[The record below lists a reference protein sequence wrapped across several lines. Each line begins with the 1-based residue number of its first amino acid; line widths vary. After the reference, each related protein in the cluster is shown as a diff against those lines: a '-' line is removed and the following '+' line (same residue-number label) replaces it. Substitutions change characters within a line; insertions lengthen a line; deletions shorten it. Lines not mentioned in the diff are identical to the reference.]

1 MDFVSLLLLFFSAV
15 AVSRAQVQQD
25 PSAETSEGTGINIT
39 CSHPSIQSYDY
50 IYWYRQFPG
59 RGPAFLVSAFQGS
72 KEVPDPEGRLW
83 VSADRRSSALWLA
96 QPRLGDVAVYYCAVG
111 QRSNWKFTFG
121 SGTQLMVKP
130 DITPSPSVY
139 RLTSEDDKDL
149 EMCLITDYSPEK
161 LDLSSVDSK
170 TETVVEVATSEN
182 KHEAS
187 YLSTYWA
194 KKDEMQCGAKHE
206 GFGIL
211 KGDDPEAGASTV
223 CITGMS
229 LLFKTDENLNMLTFS
244 QLGLKIIFM
253 KAVIFNVLI
262 TMLMWKK
269 NQ

>member
-1 MDFVSLLLLFFSAV
+1 
-15 AVSRAQVQQD
+15 QVQQE

-39 CSHPSIQSYDY
+39 CSHPSIQAYS
-50 IYWYRQFPG
+50 IQWYRQLPG
-59 RGPAFLVSAFQGS
+59 RGPAFLVSAVKGS
-72 KEVPDPEGRLW
+72 KEVPDPEGRLS
-83 VSADRRSSALWLA
+83 VSADSRSSALWLA
-96 QPRLGDVAVYYCAVG
+96 RPRLGDAAVYYCAVRG
-111 QRSNWKFTFG
+111 SSYTKLTFG
-121 SGTQLMVKP
+121 TGTRLSVQP
-130 DITPSPSVY
+130 HITPSPSVY
-139 RLTSEDDKDL
+139 RLTSEDNKNL

-229 LLFKTDENLNMLTFS
+229 LLFKTDENLN
-244 QLGLKIIFM
+244 
-253 KAVIFNVLI
+253 
-262 TMLMWKK
+262 
-269 NQ
+269 